1 VETIDV
7 STTGMRVSRVGL
19 GTWAIGGWMWG
30 GTDDDAS
37 IATIHRALEQ
47 GISLIDTAPAYGT
60 TFAGDDLRRTD
71 PKFAQPLYGQYLRAV
86 RRLDD
91 LARSRF
97 GKRVI
102 DLAVLW
108 GARHPNQ
115 LDAMGGAFGFQL
127 DRATF
132 DEVDRIL
139 AEEISSPVGPE
150 FMAPP
155 ENVGV

>member
-1 VETIDV
+1 MNE
-7 STTGMRVSRVGL
+7 S
-19 GTWAIGGWMWG
+19 
-30 GTDDDAS
+30 
-37 IATIHRALEQ
+37 
-47 GISLIDTAPAYGT
+47 T

-102 DLAVLW
+102 DLAVRWALDRPGVGAVLW

-115 LDAMGGAFGFQL
+115 LDAVGGAFGFQL